1 MELRPRI
8 IIDATNN
15 VRAADMS
22 NVDLLTASSP
32 RARVFRAFNSLGW
45 ENFAQPQDGDLQ
57 ADLFYCGP
65 DEADVRSAVEQL
77 IWDVGLRPIRLGGLD
92 QAALLDAV
100 TRLWFAL
107 ALGQKIGRHLAFIV
121 LTT

>member
-32 RARVFRAFNSLGW
+32 RAKEFRAFNSLGW
-45 ENFAQPQDGDLQ
+45 ENFAQPQDGAIQ

-77 IWDVGLRPIRLGGLD
+77 VGMSGCVRFASLAWIRRPCWMR
-92 QAALLDAV
+92 
-100 TRLWFAL
+100 
-107 ALGQKIGRHLAFIV
+107 
-121 LTT
+121 